1 MTDRHWQCLQ
11 KGPGLWMGSFE
22 AMKSPCEVWLETD
35 EDEARQ
41 LIQWAAQESWR
52 IEKKYSRFR
61 DDSVLTRLNN
71 NTGQWQALDPETAA
85 LLHFANECWSLT
97 DGMIDIT
104 IGGYM
109 KHWRFDG
116 RTRPPPR
123 KLLKQCA
130 DNVGWNK
137 CQLNDDRLFLPRG
150 MSLDLGGIGKEYAV
164 DAIAVALAAKLTTGG
179 IMVNFGGDLTAIRA
193 RSDGSPWTI
202 AVENIHVP
210 DTPLQTIRLLTGAVA
225 TSGSSKRYAVDKR
238 GKVLGHILNPKT
250 GWPVAHGPASV
261 TVVADSAT
269 QCGMLS
275 TCAMLQGRRAKSFLA
290 EQKVQYFIQ

>member
-1 MTDRHWQCLQ
+1 
-11 KGPGLWMGSFE
+11 MGSFE

-35 EDEARQ
+35 EAQAQR
-41 LIQWAAQESWR
+41 LSQWAAQETWR
-52 IEKKYSRFR
+52 IENKYSRFR
-61 DDSVLTRLNN
+61 DDSVLTRLNDN
-71 NTGQWQALDPETAA
+71 AGQWQTLDTETAA
-85 LLHFANECWSLT
+85 LLHFADECWSLT

-109 KHWRFDG
+109 KYWRFDG
-116 RTRPPPR
+116 HTRPPPR

-130 DNVGWNK
+130 ANVGWDK
-137 CQLNDDRLFLPRG
+137 CRLKDDQLYLPRG

-164 DAIAVALAAKLTTGG
+164 DAIAVALATKLPTGG

-193 RSDGSPWTI
+193 RQDGSPWTI
-202 AVENIHVP
+202 AVENIHAP
-210 DTPLQTIRLLTGAVA
+210 ETALHTIRLLRGAVA

-238 GKVLGHILNPKT
+238 GKILGHILNPKT

-275 TCAMLQGRRAKSFLA
+275 TYAMLQGRQAESFLA
-290 EQKVQYFIQ
+290 QQKVQYFIQ